1 MYYNIINLIK
11 MGYLYKKKN
20 LKIKIYKNQ
29 QQLLK
34 ILIQLNMIKFL
45 KKIDNYN
52 NYMIYLT
59 YVNNKPIF
67 SNIKNLYK
75 PSKIYYI
82 TLKNLIKF
90 NKNNRSII
98 LMSTNKGVMTNF
110 EAINLKCGGILIA
123 KLSN

>member
-1 MYYNIINLIK
+1 